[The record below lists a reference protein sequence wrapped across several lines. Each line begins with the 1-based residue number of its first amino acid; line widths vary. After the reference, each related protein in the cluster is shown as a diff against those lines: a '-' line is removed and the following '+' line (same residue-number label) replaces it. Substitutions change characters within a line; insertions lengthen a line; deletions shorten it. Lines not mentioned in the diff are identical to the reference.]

1 MESKDCIVVRGA
13 RENNLKSIDINIPR
27 NKMIVM
33 TGVSGSGKTSL
44 AFDTIYAEGQRR
56 YVESLSSYA
65 RQFLGGVEKPD
76 VDLIEGLSPAIAID
90 QKTTSKNPRST
101 VGTVTEIYDYLRLL
115 YARVGKPY
123 CPNHHIEISGQTYQE
138 MVDSIFQSEPDSKII
153 ILAPIAENKKG
164 AFEKTFEN
172 LRKNGYSKVLI
183 DEEMF
188 ELDEEINLDKN
199 KKHNILVVIDRVKLK
214 EEARSR
220 IYESIETAAK
230 LSDGKIYVDIND
242 ERKLFNENF
251 SCPYCGFTVTNL
263 EPALFSF
270 NSPLGACPECKGLGF
285 ISALDESLLITD
297 ENLSIA
303 GGAIRYI
310 KNTIFTENIE
320 WQTFKRLFEYYHI
333 DLHKPYKD
341 LTEEEKDIILHG
353 SKEPIELVIQS
364 SGGLTMHKKRIIEG
378 IADLI
383 ARRYEET
390 SSNMQKEYYGSYMM
404 EIECPKCHGNR
415 LSEMALAVLIGGK
428 NIYEFTCMSISE
440 TLEFVKSLKFTPNEE
455 KISFLIIKEL
465 KERLQFLK
473 DVGLEYL
480 TLSRKAGS
488 LSGGEAQRIRL
499 ATQIGSHLTGVL
511 YVLDEPSI
519 GLHQRDNSR
528 LIRTLKNMRDLGNT
542 LLVVEHDEEIM
553 HECDYIVDIG
563 PLAGI
568 HGGEVVAMGTPE
580 ELIKNGNSITCDY
593 LSGRQKINLPKNRRI
608 EKTDN
613 ITVVNATANNLKNIT
628 VDFPLH
634 KLIVVT
640 GVSGSGKSTLVNYI
654 LNNAIS
660 KKLYKSRIEV
670 GAHEKILGLENI
682 DHIIN
687 IDQSP
692 IGRTPRSNPATYTGV
707 FDNIRDLFASTIE
720 AKKRGYTKGRFSF
733 NVKGG
738 RCESCWG
745 DGVIRIAMHF
755 LPDVYVE
762 CDACKGTRYNR
773 ETLEVK
779 YKGKSIADVLNMTIE
794 ESVKFFENIP
804 SIYNKLKTLD
814 EVGLGYVK
822 LGQSATTLSG
832 GEAQRVKLA
841 SELHKRI
848 TSKTLFILDEPTTGL
863 HTYDIQKL
871 IDILNRIVDANGTV
885 VVIEHNLDVIKVADY
900 IIDLGPEG
908 GDMGGNVIATGTP
921 EEVAEN
927 PNSITGAYVKK
938 ALYYTKKDLY

>member
-1 MESKDCIVVRGA
+1 MEEKNCIVVKGA
-13 RENNLKSIDINIPR
+13 RENNLKNVDVNIPR

-138 MVDSIFQSEPDSKII
+138 MVDSIYQEEPDSRII
-153 ILAPIAENKKG
+153 IYAPIAENKKG

-183 DEEMF
+183 DDEMF
-188 ELDEEINLDKN
+188 ELDEEIALDKN
-199 KKHNILVVIDRVKLK
+199 KKHNILVVIDRVRLK

-230 LSDGKIYVDIND
+230 LSEGKIYVDING

-285 ISALDESLLITD
+285 ISALDEELLITD

-303 GGAIRYI
+303 DGAIRYI

-320 WQTFKRLFEYYHI
+320 WQTFKKLFEYYNI
-333 DLHKPYKD
+333 DIYKPYKD

-353 SKEPIELVIQS
+353 SKEPIELTIQS
-364 SGGLTMHKKRIIEG
+364 SGGFTMHKKRMIEG

-404 EIECPKCHGNR
+404 EVECPTCHGNR
-415 LSEMALAVLIGGK
+415 LSKMALSVLVGGK
-428 NIYEFTCMSISE
+428 NIYEFTCMSIE
-440 TLEFVKSLKFTPNEE
+440 EALEFVKNLKFTKNEE

-480 TLSRKAGS
+480 TLSRKAGT

-519 GLHQRDNSR
+519 GLHQRDNGK
-528 LIRTLKNMRDLGNT
+528 LIQTLKNMRDLGNT
-542 LLVVEHDEEIM
+542 LLIVEHDEEIM

-563 PLAGI
+563 PYAGV
-568 HGGEVVAMGTPE
+568 HGGEVVAAGTPE
-580 ELIKNGNSITCDY
+580 ELIKNGKSITSDY
-593 LSGRQKINLPKNRRI
+593 LSGRRKIKLPEKRRTEETPNLTI
-608 EKTDN
+608 
-613 ITVVNATANNLKNIT
+613 VNATANNLKNIT
-628 VDFPLH
+628 VNFPLH

-640 GVSGSGKSTLVNYI
+640 GVSGSGKSTLVNYV

-660 KKLYKSRIEV
+660 KKLYKTRIEV

-720 AKKRGYTKGRFSF
+720 AKKRGYAKGRFSF

-745 DGVIRIAMHF
+745 DGIIRIAMHF

-762 CDACKGTRYNR
+762 CNACKGKRYNA

-779 YKGKSIADVLNMTIE
+779 YKGKSIADVLDMTIE
-794 ESVKFFENIP
+794 ESVQFFENIP
-804 SIYNKLKTLD
+804 SIYNKLKTLN

-871 IDILNRIVDANGTV
+871 IDILNRIVDAKGTV

-908 GDMGGNVIATGTP
+908 GDKGGNVIATGTP
-921 EEVAEN
+921 EEVSEN
-927 PNSITGAYVKK
+927 PNSITGTYIKK
-938 ALYYTKKDLY
+938 ALYYTNKELY